1 MKLYAITIQATI
13 TKTIE
18 IMANSEAEA
27 EMTAHDQFTVEPEPD
42 ENYDQETIRTELLQ
56 VKE

>member
-1 MKLYAITIQATI
+1 MKLYAVTIQATI

-18 IMANSEAEA
+18 IMANSQAEA
-27 EMTAHDQFTVEPEPD
+27 EMTAHDLFTVEPEPD

-56 VKE
+56 VTE